1 MTSTPGP
8 PIPSPPTVFVVDDDD
23 DLRESLVLLIE
34 ALGFPARGFADG
46 EEFRQ
51 WYDGAAPGCLVL
63 DVWLP
68 KRSGVE
74 LYELLLHEGKRL
86 PVIFM
91 TAHADVSTAVA
102 AMKTGAIEFLEKP
115 FDRTM
120 LLDRIR
126 KAIALDGEWRQRE
139 TEFRAL
145 DEQIASLT
153 STDRE
158 TLALLTEGHSNKS
171 IAATVMIS
179 ERAVELRRAR
189 LMQRLGARSLAELL
203 DLTITHR
210 VLEEVRFLS
219 GQRHVPKK

>member
-1 MTSTPGP
+1 
-8 PIPSPPTVFVVDDDD
+8 VFVVDDDD

-34 ALGFPARGFADG
+34 ALGFTARGFADG
-46 EEFRQ
+46 EEFRRC
-51 WYDGAAPGCLVL
+51 YDGATPGCLVL

-171 IAATVMIS
+171 IAATLMIS

-210 VLEEVRFLS
+210 VLDEVRFLS
-219 GQRHVPKK
+219 GQRQVPKK

>member
-1 MTSTPGP
+1 MTQSTRA
-8 PIPSPPTVFVVDDDD
+8 ITLPPTVFVVDDDD

-34 ALGFPARGFADG
+34 ALGFAVRSFADG
-46 EEFRQ
+46 EEFRRT
-51 WYDGAAPGCLVL
+51 YDGITPGCLLL

-68 KRSGVE
+68 TRSGIE
-74 LYELLLHEGKRL
+74 LYEQLLQEGKRL

-115 FDRTM
+115 FDRVM

-126 KAIALDGEWRQRE
+126 KAIELDGQWRQRE
-139 TEFRAL
+139 SEFRAL
-145 DEQIASLT
+145 DLQIAALT

-158 TLALLTEGHSNKS
+158 TLALLTQGHSNKS
-171 IAATVMIS
+171 IAARLLIS
-179 ERAVELRRAR
+179 ERAVELRRSR
-189 LMQRLGARSLAELL
+189 LMQRLGAKTLAELL

-210 VLEEVRFLS
+210 VLDEVRFLT
-219 GQRHVPKK
+219 GQPLVSRR